1 MSKFT
6 GIVFPFYG
14 LHVVPVTILYSIDS
28 IRISLNHKSSMVYAD
43 DRNKKSDNYIGR
55 LASISEEVRIKY
67 DATALNLEQLINSD
81 IKWGLDKNAQV
92 YDLSNKEKFKF
103 KCTKVMKQKN
113 NLIWVNNISY
123 PFVLPEHLKNIDNI
137 EKLHVFLVY
146 IDLVWHIYK
155 FSMYYSRLEDIRL

>member
-1 MSKFT
+1 
-6 GIVFPFYG
+6 
-14 LHVVPVTILYSIDS
+14 
-28 IRISLNHKSSMVYAD
+28 MVYAD